1 MLAEFFDVM
10 LEMLVDSASVG
21 RPLIAIVANI
31 SGAGIVGNAGSTD
44 SW

>member
-1 MLAEFFDVM
+1 MMLK
-10 LEMLVDSASVG
+10 MLVDSASVG

-31 SGAGIVGNAGSTD
+31 SGTGSVGNAGSTD